1 MCLAELTVCFESN
14 FTEAAQRKTAK
25 YMDLLQQARSSGYKA
40 ELLTLQVG
48 SRGVPHYDS
57 FQQLAEISPTSSSLL
72 LEQPLRVRLGSGAPG
87 VRKPNTPFFPSLPL
101 SLLSFLPLFS
111 LCVCVVEPGDCAMVF
126 VYHLGKMIMAY
137 IHSSL

>member
-57 FQQLAEISPTSSSLL
+57 FQQLAKTLSMGSRDLTNLL
-72 LEQPLRVRLGSGAPG
+72 KSTARAAIAGSF
-87 VRKPNTPFFPSLPL
+87 RIWCSRNKKT
-101 SLLSFLPLFS
+101 
-111 LCVCVVEPGDCAMVF
+111 
-126 VYHLGKMIMAY
+126 
-137 IHSSL
+137 

>member
-25 YMDLLQQARSSGYKA
+25 YIDLLQQARSSGYKA

-57 FQQLAEISPTSSSLL
+57 FQQLAKTLSMGIPTCTSALL
-72 LEQPLRVRLGSGAPG
+72 NQ
-87 VRKPNTPFFPSLPL
+87 N
-101 SLLSFLPLFS
+101 
-111 LCVCVVEPGDCAMVF
+111 
-126 VYHLGKMIMAY
+126 
-137 IHSSL
+137 